1 MLIAKPSHDILE
13 QIYLDEIEN
22 DEQLNFGEN
31 IDRSND
37 IVDGKD
43 VAANFYANDIGEE

>member
-1 MLIAKPSHDILE
+1 
-13 QIYLDEIEN
+13 LDEIEN
-22 DEQLNFGEN
+22 DAQLNFREN

-43 VAANFYANDIGEE
+43 VAADFYANDLGEEI

>member
-1 MLIAKPSHDILE
+1 MLIAKRSYVIVD
-13 QIYLDEIEN
+13 QINLDEIEN

-43 VAANFYANDIGEE
+43 VAADF